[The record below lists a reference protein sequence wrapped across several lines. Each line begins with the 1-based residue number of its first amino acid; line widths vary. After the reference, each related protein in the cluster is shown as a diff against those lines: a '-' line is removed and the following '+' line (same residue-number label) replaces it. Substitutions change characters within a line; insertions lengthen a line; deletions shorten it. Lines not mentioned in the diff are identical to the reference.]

1 MVHAGMISR
10 AFGDGFSSHARND
23 TEQGLASKLYKLYI
37 YAKNLIYM
45 FEPGDILVLETR
57 DISFTQRRYMSYK
70 QLIYTD
76 LTQSIRPREDTAI
89 ASDCSRDGSPFV
101 ALDRSIAVAA
111 GQILCASRISLQTSQ
126 TLTMSLS
133 CRHEV

>member
-1 MVHAGMISR
+1 MTIADERRLDVMRMWMQRKKRLWTGSIS
-10 AFGDGFSSHARND
+10 
-23 TEQGLASKLYKLYI
+23 
-37 YAKNLIYM
+37 M
-45 FEPGDILVLETR
+45 
-57 DISFTQRRYMSYK
+57 
-70 QLIYTD
+70 
-76 LTQSIRPREDTAI
+76 RERGWKEEATYGHV
-89 ASDCSRDGSPFV
+89 SRDGSPFV